1 MMKRVL
7 LVLLSCL
14 FLFAPQVASR
24 DAPLHIVFIP
34 KSNDQDFWIF
44 MRQGVDKAIREVGNV
59 SLTWRGPAYNDD
71 TDSQIKILQTYTKPG
86 IDAII
91 IAPTDRD
98 RLAEPIRKA
107 TELKIAVIVVDSAVS
122 GDNYQNFITT
132 DNYAAGVL
140 AATHLAGLLD
150 GEGNIAVL
158 RTVEGSA
165 STDDRARGFIDTLQ
179 QRYPK
184 LAIVADIYGGGSRGR
199 AMRSAEALLK
209 STPQIDGIFAVNESS
224 TDGMLRALRTQARAG
239 SIKLI
244 GFDST
249 DFLIEG
255 LDKGEIA
262 GLIVQNPREMGYL
275 GMKAAV
281 AAARN
286 APIVDKTVFTPAT
299 MVTRDNYHEPD
310 IWNLLVP

>member
-1 MMKRVL
+1 MKRIL

-14 FLFAPQVASR
+14 VLFTPSAFSEG
-24 DAPLHIVFIP
+24 DPLNIVFVP

-44 MRQGVDKAIREVGNV
+44 MRQGVDKAIREAGNV

-71 TDSQIKILQTYTKPG
+71 TDSQIKILHAYSKPG
-86 IDAII
+86 IDAIV
-91 IAPTDRD
+91 IAPTDRTQ
-98 RLAEPIRKA
+98 LAEPIREA
-107 TELKIAVIVVDSAVS
+107 TALGIKVIVVDSAVS
-122 GDNYQNFITT
+122 GDDYQNFITT
-132 DNYAAGVL
+132 DNYAAGTL
-140 AATHLAGLLD
+140 AAGHLAGLLN
-150 GEGNIAVL
+150 GKGNVVVF
-158 RTVEGSA
+158 RTVGGSA
-165 STDDRARGFIDTLQ
+165 STDDRAKGFIDTLK
-179 QRYPK
+179 RSFPK

-199 AMRSAEALLK
+199 AMRNAEALLK
-209 STPQIDGIFAVNESS
+209 STSQIDGIFAVNESS
-224 TDGMLRALRTQARAG
+224 TDGMLRALRNQARSG
-239 SIKLI
+239 TIKLV

-255 LDKGEIA
+255 LEKGEIA

-286 APIVDKTVFTPAT
+286 APIAEKTVFTPAT